1 MLKKLPGR
9 IVKKLISKKGI
20 DIIRIMYY
28 NDYSKKKKGNKNM
41 DRLTVIIERGAE
53 YRRSPALVRDTHC
66 GEEFYLQ
73 DEYLGACECPR
84 CGQWFNL
91 FGQEVTDPSSWS
103 SGSDW

>member
-1 MLKKLPGR
+1 MTTVRKRKE
-9 IVKKLISKKGI
+9 IK
-20 DIIRIMYY
+20 IM
-28 NDYSKKKKGNKNM
+28 S
-41 DRLTVIIERGAE
+41 RLTIIVERGAE

-66 GEEFYLQ
+66 GAEFYLQ

-91 FGQEVTDPSSWS
+91 FGQEVTNPSSWS

>member
-1 MLKKLPGR
+1 M
-9 IVKKLISKKGI
+9 S
-20 DIIRIMYY
+20 
-28 NDYSKKKKGNKNM
+28 
-41 DRLTVIIERGAE
+41 RLTIIIERGAE

-91 FGQEVTDPSSWS
+91 FGQEVTNPSSWS
-103 SGSDW
+103 SGSDWSTVAFPRADC

>member
-1 MLKKLPGR
+1 M
-9 IVKKLISKKGI
+9 S
-20 DIIRIMYY
+20 
-28 NDYSKKKKGNKNM
+28 
-41 DRLTVIIERGAE
+41 RLTIIIKRGAE

-91 FGQEVTDPSSWS
+91 FGQEVTDPSSWP